1 MVARFGQALFMRS
14 AVAFASMA
22 EMRCC
27 ANGTSHEA
35 LLSRPHKARAQLL
48 TNTPTPPGH
57 LSCHRQRRAA
67 PCGGLSVWCCRSFCQ
82 AIVSAVLPT
91 GEPLACD
98 PLAVSA
104 SCSTRAIS

>member
-57 LSCHRQRRAA
+57 LSCHRQRR
-67 PCGGLSVWCCRSFCQ
+67 C
-82 AIVSAVLPT
+82 SAVWWPQRVVLSQLLPSDR
-91 GEPLACD
+91 L
-98 PLAVSA
+98 
-104 SCSTRAIS
+104 CSSSNR